1 MNTKTRLLFGLGN
14 AGSVFIWTFTGSFL
28 TQYYTDSVLISA
40 AFIGTMMLIMRLA
53 DGVTDIVQGVL
64 IEKTNTRFGKARP
77 WLMVSILPLIITTA
91 LVFNVPASLSG
102 TGKLVYI
109 CITYFLMAT
118 IFYTMFSLGYWSML
132 QLVTSDPHERNK
144 LSSIS
149 NICGFVAGL
158 VISTGTVPLL
168 NAFGGSRSQ
177 TAWRVVAIAFTTIA
191 LILAILCVISTRE
204 KKLEKSDKRPEGYI
218 KTGVTHLL
226 HTKYFYI
233 ALTFAVCT
241 SMVGAIVLGAPVYFS
256 RDVLGNSNYYPLLA
270 LAYVLPTLFG
280 LGFAPR
286 LYKIFGKRRVM
297 GLGCAVAVLGR
308 IVGIFNPYSLG
319 LTIVGTIISAV
330 GMSLYAS
337 GLWTQASE
345 IVDYLEPRIG
355 MRIEGLATT
364 ATSFGNKV
372 GTGLGAAALG
382 WSLAAGGYDPGAAVQ
397 TVGVQKA
404 EIFLLYAVPIIM
416 CSIAFF
422 MMFLW
427 TISDEPKAKLRKAPG
442 GAAPAGKSRA

>member
-1 MNTKTRLLFGLGN
+1 MKTKDRWMFGLGN

-40 AFIGTMMLIMRLA
+40 AFVGTMMLIMRLA
-53 DGVTDIVQGVL
+53 DGVTDIVQGIL

-77 WLMVSILPLIITTA
+77 WLMLSILPLIITTA
-91 LVFNVPASLSG
+91 LVFNVPASLGG

-118 IFYTMFSLGYWSML
+118 VFYTMFSLGYWSML
-132 QLVTSDPHERNK
+132 PLVTSDAHERNK

-158 VISTGTVPLL
+158 IISTGTVPLL

-177 TAWRVVAIAFTTIA
+177 TAWRVVAIAFTSAA
-191 LILAILCVISTRE
+191 LILAVLCVITTRE
-204 KKLEKSDKRPEGYI
+204 KRLENAEKRPDGYI
-218 KTGVTHLL
+218 KTGVTHLI

-233 ALTFAVCT
+233 ALVFAVST
-241 SMVGAIVLGAPVYFS
+241 SMVGAIVLGAPVFFS
-256 RDVLGNSNYYPLLA
+256 RDVLGNSNYYPFLA

-280 LGFAPR
+280 LALAPR
-286 LYKIFGKRRVM
+286 FYKIFGKRRVM
-297 GLGCAVAVLGR
+297 ALGCAVAVLGR
-308 IVGIFNPYSLG
+308 IVGIFNPYSLP
-319 LTIVGTIISAV
+319 LTIAATIVSAV

-345 IVDYLEPRIG
+345 IVDFLEPRIG

-382 WSLAAGGYDPGAAVQ
+382 WALAIGGYNPTAAVQ
-397 TVGVQKA
+397 TAGVMKA
-404 EIFLLYAVPIIM
+404 EIFLLYVVPIIM
-416 CSIAFF
+416 CTVAFF

-427 TISDEPKAKLRKAPG
+427 TIADEPKVKVRKA
-442 GAAPAGKSRA
+442 RA

>member
-1 MNTKTRLLFGLGN
+1 MTAKSRLLFGLGN

-40 AFIGTMMLIMRLA
+40 AFIGTMMLVMRLA
-53 DGVTDIVQGVL
+53 DGATDIIQGVL

-77 WLMVSILPLIITTA
+77 WLMISILPLIITTA

-118 IFYTMFSLGYWSML
+118 NFYTMFSLGYWSML
-132 QLVTSDPHERNK
+132 QLVTNDIHEKNK
-144 LSSIS
+144 LSSVS

-177 TAWRVVAIAFTTIA
+177 TAWRVVAIAFTAIA
-191 LILAILCVISTRE
+191 LILALLCVISTRE
-204 KKLEKSDKRPEGYI
+204 RKAGASEARPEGYI
-218 KTGVTHLL
+218 KTGVTELIR
-226 HTKYFYI
+226 TKYFYI
-233 ALTFAVCT
+233 ALIFAVST

-286 LYKIFGKRRVM
+286 LYKAFGKRRVM

-308 IVGIFNPYSLG
+308 IVGIFNPYLLS
-319 LTIVGTIISAV
+319 LTIIATIISAI

-355 MRIEGLATT
+355 IRIEGLATT

-382 WSLAAGGYDPGAAVQ
+382 WSRAYGGYDPSAAVQ
-397 TVGVQKA
+397 TAGVKKA
-404 EIFLLYAVPIIM
+404 EIFLLYVVPIIM
-416 CSIAFF
+416 CSVALF

-427 TISDEPKAKLRKAPG
+427 RIANEPKIKMRKATARG
-442 GAAPAGKSRA
+442 